1 MPRTAR
7 RLSELAMSIACLL
20 AVFALSARPVF
31 AVEITPG
38 QIYEGGT
45 SLTASNVGV
54 TFSVPS
60 GWRAALPAGS
70 EALVMERVTGGAM
83 ILVMAEE
90 VSKAE
95 MRQEM
100 GQNVDLGGGAFLQ
113 PLAPP
118 SERADGVLT
127 ADYQLLGGQVP
138 GQGAAYTRIGPS
150 GVGVVFF
157 AIDTGGD
164 RGARD
169 RALRLVD
176 GVRFSAPVAATPAGG
191 EGAAPWSDY
200 MRGRYLARYYT
211 GSGYHEKTE
220 LWLCSDGSFHRSGD
234 AGGFGGGASG
244 AWAGSSAGRWT
255 ANGTQ
260 PAQGQLKLQT
270 EEGVA
275 TYTLTLQDGKL
286 YLDDTQ
292 WLRGDNEFCR

>member
-1 MPRTAR
+1 MHPTLH
-7 RLSELAMSIACLL
+7 RLSGLARPIAGLL
-20 AVFALSARPVF
+20 AVLTLSAGPAR

-60 GWRAALPAGS
+60 GWRAALPPGA
-70 EALVMERVTGGAM
+70 EALVMERVAGGAM

-95 MRQEM
+95 IRQEM
-100 GQNVDLGGGAFLQ
+100 SQNVDLGGGAFLQ

-138 GQGAAYTRIGPS
+138 GQGAAYTRIGRT

-169 RALRLVD
+169 QARRLVD
-176 GVRFSAPVAATPAGG
+176 GTRFSDPVASTPAGS
-191 EGAAPWSDY
+191 EGVSGWSDY
-200 MRGRYLARYYT
+200 MRGRYLARYYS

-220 LWLCSDGSFHRSGD
+220 LWLCSDGTFHRSGD
-234 AGGFGGGASG
+234 GGGFGGGASG
-244 AWAGSSAGRWT
+244 AWVGNSAGRWT
-255 ANGTQ
+255 ASGTQ
-260 PAQGQLKLQT
+260 PAQGRLKLQT
-270 EEGVA
+270 DEGVA
-275 TYTLTLQDGKL
+275 TYTLTLQGGKL

-292 WLRGDNEFCR
+292 WLRGDNEFCP